1 MGFKARPVRS
11 NILKPLPRFGV
22 HVGDWKYI
30 VGGLAVFFVLPFIL
44 NLWVW
49 VFPLGALTGPGA
61 ALTLFAFFN
70 WVHKG
75 KRALWFQ
82 HQFRAVPRK
91 MEPLPSVAPRRLFG
105 RELAEVTWS

>member
-30 VGGLAVFFVLPFIL
+30 VGSFAVCFVLPFVL

-49 VFPLGALTGPGA
+49 VFPLGAFTGPGA

-82 HQFRAVPRK
+82 HQFRAYR
-91 MEPLPSVAPRRLFG
+91 ERWLPYRRALPGDFSDVSW
-105 RELAEVTWS
+105 LK